1 MDPCKLSRWQQLK
14 SRLNNLEP
22 EIFVK
27 TYPKK
32 PGAVCIDVRTK
43 EEYQSGH
50 LPEALHL
57 DYLSPR
63 LADLLEALQAD
74 KEYYVYCRTG
84 RRSLRVCTLMQN
96 MGFKRVY
103 NCDNGIKDLN
113 PSKIKLEAGSLQSP
127 K

>member
-1 MDPCKLSRWQQLK
+1 MDSCKISRWQQLK
-14 SRLNNLEP
+14 AQLNNLEP
-22 EIFVK
+22 EIFVE
-27 TYPKK
+27 TYLKK

-50 LPEALHL
+50 LPGALHL

-63 LADLLEALQAD
+63 LADLLEALEQG
-74 KEYYVYCRTG
+74 KTYFIYCRTG

-96 MGFKRVY
+96 MGFKQVY
-103 NCDNGIKDLN
+103 NCDNGIKDLDL
-113 PSKIKLEAGSLQSP
+113 SKIKIEAGSLQSP

>member
-1 MDPCKLSRWQQLK
+1 MDPCKISRWQQLK
-14 SRLNNLEP
+14 AQLNNLEP
-22 EIFVK
+22 EVFVE

-43 EEYQSGH
+43 EEYQCGH

-96 MGFKRVY
+96 MGFKQVY
-103 NCDNGIKDLN
+103 NCDNGIKDLD
-113 PSKIKLEAGSLQSP
+113 SAILSHETSTAQSL
-127 K
+127 